1 MTGERTPRRKLKSRR
16 GNGNGSIYQRS
27 DGRWVARVYLLMP
40 DGSAGRRD
48 FYGDTEADARRKM
61 VAAQARSDQGIPAE
75 ATGWTVGAFLAYWL
89 EYVVKPARKPKTFQ
103 GYEVVVRV
111 HLVPGLGRK
120 RLNRLSGA
128 DVRAFLR
135 RFEGSCLCCL
145 HGYDQRRDERTRRCC
160 GVGRCCRSVPS
171 RRLVQQVHA
180 VLRNALQAAVREE
193 LIGRNVAKLVQ
204 VAGPEYDT
212 NRGLSVEQARKLLV
226 AARADR
232 LHALYVL
239 ALYLGLRRGELLGL
253 RWVDVDLDRAV
264 LHVRRSLQ
272 RVGGELRLVPPKSRR
287 SKRTVPL
294 PGVCVEALRDHRD
307 AQDRERVA
315 AGEDWRDS
323 GQVFTTSIGTP
334 IEPDNLRRSW
344 YPLREQAGLGGAVLH
359 GLRHTCVTLLLNL
372 GVPPHIVRDIVGHSD
387 IDVTMTIYAEVSL
400 DDKRDA
406 LRRLDEH
413 LG

>member
-1 MTGERTPRRKLKSRR
+1 MTGERKPQRRPKARR
-16 GNGNGSIYQRS
+16 GNGNGTVYQRA
-27 DGRWVARVYLLMP
+27 DGRWAARAYLLMP
-40 DGSAGRRD
+40 DGSMRRRD
-48 FYGDTEADARRKM
+48 FYGDSEAEARRKM
-61 VAAQARSDQGIPAE
+61 VEAQARSNRGIPAE

-89 EYVVKPARKPKTFQ
+89 EQVVKPARKPKTYQ

-111 HLVPGLGRK
+111 HLVPGLGRR
-120 RLNRLSGA
+120 RLNRLSGT
-128 DVRAFLR
+128 DVRLFLR
-135 RFEGSCLCCL
+135 RLENACLCCL
-145 HGYDQRRDERTRRCC
+145 HGYDARRDESERRCC
-160 GVGRCCRSVPS
+160 AVGECCKAVPY

-193 LIGRNVAKLVQ
+193 LVGRNVAKLVQ
-204 VAGPEYDT
+204 VAGPEYGTD
-212 NRGLSVEQARKLLV
+212 RGLTVEQARKLLV
-226 AARADR
+226 AARDDR

-253 RWVDVDLDRAV
+253 RWEDVDLDRAV
-264 LHVRRSLQ
+264 LQVRHSLQ
-272 RVGGELRLVPPKSRR
+272 RVGGELRLTTPKTRR

-294 PGVCVEALRDHRD
+294 LGSCVQALRDHRD
-307 AQDRERVA
+307 AQDREREA

-323 GQVFTTSIGTP
+323 GQVFTTSVGTP
-334 IEPDNLRRSW
+334 VEPDNLRRSW
-344 YPLREQAGLGGAVLH
+344 YPLRDRAGLGGVVFH

-387 IDVTMTIYAEVSL
+387 IDVTMTIYAGVSL

-406 LRRLDEH
+406 LRRLDEY